1 MFIKQIV
8 PIQILNQYANT
19 VLFTK
24 EYSLYPSNSEKQ
36 GLINFNS
43 AKIKIEFYDI
53 NKKPIHNCKFII
65 DDLPVDTN
73 IRVISD
79 SDFTSPDA
87 KIMFDV
93 QHKKILDEIKEK
105 FGLTYYDDTYEI
117 DQKMVF
123 SYIQLNGFYH
133 YYYIMSTLHL

>member
-87 KIMFDV
+87 KIMFDL
-93 QHKKILDEIKEK
+93 QHNKIFDEIKEK

-123 SYIQLNGFYH
+123 SYIQL
-133 YYYIMSTLHL
+133 HL